1 MAKEKTGMMFV
12 LSSPSGAGKTTLTK
26 KIAENNKNFTISIS
40 HTTRKPRPNEI
51 NGRDYKFVSEQEFNT
66 LVKENNFF
74 EYANIFG
81 NYYGT
86 LKKPVLELLSLGR
99 DVLFDIDWQ
108 GTQQLKRI
116 KSLSLVTFFILP
128 PNIQVLKKRLLNRH
142 KGQEELIEKRMNKF
156 NEEASHWSEYNYVFI
171 NDDLDTCYK
180 KILNVITSEKKGI
193 RQEQNLDEIEN
204 NWPKNIPSGIIHA
217 DLFPDNI
224 FFKDDKLT
232 GIIDFYFS
240 CYDFYVF
247 EIAICLNAL
256 CFEGQKEN
264 LSFNV
269 TKAKK
274 FIDGYSSIKKLTEEE
289 KKSLKILCQG
299 AAMRFL
305 LTRVFDY
312 LNLTEGAIVKIKD
325 PIEYLKRLEFHNNV
339 KNYEDYFF

>member
-1 MAKEKTGMMFV
+1 MAIYTK
-12 LSSPSGAGKTTLTK
+12 LS
-26 KIAENNKNFTISIS
+26 ENNLKEFFLKYNLGKLLNYKGIQEGIENTNYFIQTDKGKFILTVYEKRVEEKDLPFFMGLMKNLFDANFPSPEPI
-40 HTTRKPRPNEI
+40 I
-51 NGRDYKFVSEQEFNT
+51 NKN
-66 LVKENNFF
+66 
-74 EYANIFG
+74 G
-81 NYYGT
+81 NYVTEISG
-86 LKKPVLELLSLGR
+86 KKAAVVSFLDGSAKKNLNPNDCHKVGVQAAKLHLITKNLIGKRENKLSVNSWR
-99 DVLFDIDWQ
+99 KIYRKVQKDCS
-108 GTQQLKRI
+108 RI
-116 KSLSLVTFFILP
+116 H
-128 PNIQVLKKRLLNRH
+128 LNLA
-142 KGQEELIEKRMNKF
+142 KTIEK
-156 NEEASHWSEYNYVFI
+156 
-171 NDDLDTCYK
+171 
-180 KILNVITSEKKGI
+180 
-193 RQEQNLDEIEN
+193 NLDEIEN
-204 NWPKNIPSGIIHA
+204 NWPNNIPSGIIHA

-289 KKSLKILCQG
+289 KKCLKILCQG

-312 LNLTEGAIVKIKD
+312 LNLTEGALVKIKD
-325 PIEYLKRLEFHNNV
+325 PVEYLKRLEFHNSV
-339 KNYEDYFF
+339 KDYQDYFF